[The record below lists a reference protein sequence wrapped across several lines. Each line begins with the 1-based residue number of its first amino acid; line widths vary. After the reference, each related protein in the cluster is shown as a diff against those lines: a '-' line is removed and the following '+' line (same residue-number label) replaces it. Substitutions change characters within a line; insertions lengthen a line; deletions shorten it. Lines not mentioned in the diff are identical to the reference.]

1 MKGQLDCLNI
11 NFDWDRQILTHKSQY
26 YKWTQLIF
34 LEMLKKGLAYKAE
47 SEVNWDPVDKTVLA
61 NEQVDNL
68 GRSWRSG
75 ALVERKMLSQWFF
88 KISAYAEELQD
99 SLSTLEWIDRVK
111 SMQAGWIG
119 FQKGF

>member
-1 MKGQLDCLNI
+1 MFK
-11 NFDWDRQILTHKSQY
+11 
-26 YKWTQLIF
+26 
-34 LEMLKKGLAYKAE
+34 EGLAYQSL

-75 ALVERKMLSQWFF
+75 ALVEKKMLKQWFF
-88 KISAYAEELQD
+88 KITKYAEELQNE
-99 SLSTLEWIDRVK
+99 LRNLNWIDRVK

-119 FQKGF
+119 HQRGFVVKIKVLKLFTDL